1 MSPENI
7 FKLCSTI
14 ALAGWLI
21 LIFILSWRFSDKFI
35 TGIIITLFCIVYT
48 WLICTNFSFSDV
60 QKFNSLQG
68 VMQLFTN
75 PFIVTA
81 GWIHYLAFDLMT
93 GLFIS
98 RNARLHHINH
108 WLIAA
113 CLFFKFILG
122 PVGLLLYFIIRI
134 IVTKNIFLLTF
145 QLQHYE
151 KFFC

>member
-14 ALAGWLI
+14 ALAGWII
-21 LIFILSWRFSDKFI
+21 LIFIPFWRSSDKFI
-35 TGIIITLFCIVYT
+35 IGIIITLFSIIYA
-48 WLICTNFSFSDV
+48 WLIFSNFSFSDIK
-60 QKFNSLQG
+60 KFNSLQG

-98 RNARLHHINH
+98 RNARMYRISHL
-108 WLIAA
+108 LIVP
-113 CLFFKFILG
+113 CLFFTFMFG
-122 PVGLLLYFIIRI
+122 PVGLLLYFIIRFVI
-134 IVTKNIFLLTF
+134 TKKYFSTNFSS
-145 QLQHYE
+145 
-151 KFFC
+151 

>member
-14 ALAGWLI
+14 ALAGWII
-21 LIFILSWRFSDKFI
+21 LIFIPFWRSSDKFI
-35 TGIIITLFCIVYT
+35 IGIIITLFSIIYA
-48 WLICTNFSFSDV
+48 WLIFSNFSFSDIK
-60 QKFNSLQG
+60 KFNSLQG

-98 RNARLHHINH
+98 RNARMYKISHL
-108 WLIAA
+108 LIVP
-113 CLFFKFILG
+113 CLFFTFMFG
-122 PVGLLLYFIIRI
+122 PVGLLLYFIIRFVI
-134 IVTKNIFLLTF
+134 TKKYFSTNFSS
-145 QLQHYE
+145 
-151 KFFC
+151 